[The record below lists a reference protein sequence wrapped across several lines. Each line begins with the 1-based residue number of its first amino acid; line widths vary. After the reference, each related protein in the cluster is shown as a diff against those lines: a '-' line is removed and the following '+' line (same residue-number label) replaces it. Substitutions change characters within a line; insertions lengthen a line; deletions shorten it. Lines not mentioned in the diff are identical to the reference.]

1 MTTAEDIQSILQ
13 REANAILNIPI
24 SDAFEKAISLIVE
37 QVHRKKGKLV
47 TSGMGKA
54 GQIAMNIATTFCS
67 TGIPSVF
74 LHPSEAQHGDL
85 GVLQE
90 NDLMLVISNSGK
102 TREILELLV
111 LASRL
116 QPDLRF
122 IVITGNPDSQLA
134 QSADVW
140 SSGRSLSVRPHSDDF
155 DNSHDCYRR
164 HISRRHYESN
174 RIRQQPIR
182 TKASRRIFGTTFTG
196 TIL

>member
-134 QSADVW
+134 QSADVCLFTGAPAEVCPLGLTPTT
-140 SSGRSLSVRPHSDDF
+140 STTLMPVIG
-155 DNSHDCYRR
+155 
-164 HISRRHYESN
+164 
-174 RIRQQPIR
+174 
-182 TKASRRIFGTTFTG
+182 GTTFTG

>member
-74 LHPSEAQHGDL
+74 VPVRSLALISNYL
-85 GVLQE
+85 YYFSSF
-90 NDLMLVISNSGK
+90 LVIIIDTKK
-102 TREILELLV
+102 TRRTFAL
-111 LASRL
+111 
-116 QPDLRF
+116 F
-122 IVITGNPDSQLA
+122 K
-134 QSADVW
+134 
-140 SSGRSLSVRPHSDDF
+140 LS
-155 DNSHDCYRR
+155 
-164 HISRRHYESN
+164 I
-174 RIRQQPIR
+174 
-182 TKASRRIFGTTFTG
+182 
-196 TIL
+196 

>member
-111 LASRL
+111 LAGCNL
-116 QPDLRF
+116 IYDLLSLPE
-122 IVITGNPDSQLA
+122 IPTVNWHNPPM
-134 QSADVW
+134 SACLPEL
-140 SSGRSLSVRPHSDDF
+140 RQKFVR
-155 DNSHDCYRR
+155 
-164 HISRRHYESN
+164 
-174 RIRQQPIR
+174 
-182 TKASRRIFGTTFTG
+182 
-196 TIL
+196 